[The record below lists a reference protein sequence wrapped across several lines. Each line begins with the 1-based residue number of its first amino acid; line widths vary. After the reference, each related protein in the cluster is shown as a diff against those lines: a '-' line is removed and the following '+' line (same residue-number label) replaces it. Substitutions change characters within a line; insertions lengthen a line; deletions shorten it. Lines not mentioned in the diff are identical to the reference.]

1 MKDKIMKCPECK
13 GTGYIEWGVSYDEI
27 QECEVC
33 EGHGEWLTDD
43 EELELSLYTPM
54 TENEINIMAEDST
67 VFNAIQERNN
77 YESL

>member
-1 MKDKIMKCPECK
+1 M
-13 GTGYIEWGVSYDEI
+13 
-27 QECEVC
+27 C